1 MKTIA
6 RIHTDFPTKF
16 GIPRQSGIIDSLQGP
31 IVFEPE
37 YRNADAVRGLE
48 DFSHIWL
55 LWEFSEAVR
64 DEWSPTVRPPR
75 LGGNVRKG
83 VFATRSPFRP
93 NPIGLS
99 CVELVEVDPNPKNPT
114 LLVGGADLMDGTP
127 IYDIKPYLLT
137 TDCHPEASKG
147 FTQEHE
153 NYQLEVEIPGQI
165 ARRMPAEKLVK
176 LREVLAQDP
185 RPAYHHDES
194 RVYGFPFDGY
204 EVKFS
209 VNGNRAVLQ
218 SLKRL
223 PTKPVSP

>member
-1 MKTIA
+1 M
-6 RIHTDFPTKF
+6 
-16 GIPRQSGIIDSLQGP
+16 
-31 IVFEPE
+31 
-37 YRNADAVRGLE
+37 
-48 DFSHIWL
+48 
-55 LWEFSEAVR
+55 
-64 DEWSPTVRPPR
+64 
-75 LGGNVRKG
+75 
-83 VFATRSPFRP
+83 
-93 NPIGLS
+93 
-99 CVELVEVDPNPKNPT
+99 
-114 LLVGGADLMDGTP
+114 
-127 IYDIKPYLLT
+127 
-137 TDCHPEASKG
+137 
-147 FTQEHE
+147 
-153 NYQLEVEIPGQI
+153 EVEIPGQI